1 MLGLSTLVHVSLLE
15 HDHTYSVYR
24 LLGLVFRHDFLQ
36 GKRESPTPQPRHMS
50 STSRDT
56 HVKRVDVSPYRP
68 SSTMTLMSW
77 VGAMLIAVLA
87 ILVQLASSHTIDL
100 HPESEYCFYEDMHV
114 GDEMTLTY
122 QVSGGGHLDIDTTVR
137 DPSGRLLFE
146 QKHKDTGTYDFVADT
161 DGRHQYCFS
170 NKFSVVTDKT
180 LSFNVHGVLYLTEE
194 EGLIPA
200 ERELRDLANNIQLFK
215 DEQEYL
221 SMRERVH
228 RNTAESTNSRVKWWS
243 ILQTLLIVAV
253 VAFQVYFVK
262 RFVRV

>member
-1 MLGLSTLVHVSLLE
+1 M
-15 HDHTYSVYR
+15 
-24 LLGLVFRHDFLQ
+24 
-36 GKRESPTPQPRHMS
+36 
-50 STSRDT
+50 
-56 HVKRVDVSPYRP
+56 
-68 SSTMTLMSW
+68 
-77 VGAMLIAVLA
+77 A
-87 ILVQLASSHTIDL
+87 
-100 HPESEYCFYEDMHV
+100 
-114 GDEMTLTY
+114 
-122 QVSGGGHLDIDTTVR
+122 
-137 DPSGRLLFE
+137 
-146 QKHKDTGTYDFVADT
+146 
-161 DGRHQYCFS
+161 
-170 NKFSVVTDKT
+170 DKT

>member
-1 MLGLSTLVHVSLLE
+1 
-15 HDHTYSVYR
+15 
-24 LLGLVFRHDFLQ
+24 
-36 GKRESPTPQPRHMS
+36 
-50 STSRDT
+50 
-56 HVKRVDVSPYRP
+56 
-68 SSTMTLMSW
+68 
-77 VGAMLIAVLA
+77 
-87 ILVQLASSHTIDL
+87 
-100 HPESEYCFYEDMHV
+100 
-114 GDEMTLTY
+114 MTLTY